1 MMNDESGEMD
11 DIEVINPFEDEC
23 EEGEVDMDDYGEEGE
38 MEVME
43 LAEGESQSDSDSD
56 DSGAQEL
63 EAIKEILADKNKMK
77 MIAKEAK
84 ALGMTDMKDDE
95 SEESES
101 DSESE
106 IENKP
111 IAIQKD

>member
-1 MMNDESGEMD
+1 MMDAESGEMD

-56 DSGAQEL
+56 S
-63 EAIKEILADKNKMK
+63 
-77 MIAKEAK
+77 
-84 ALGMTDMKDDE
+84 
-95 SEESES
+95 
-101 DSESE
+101 
-106 IENKP
+106 
-111 IAIQKD
+111 